1 MIPNRT
7 NYILLSSK
15 INRFNN
21 MKGSIRFKM
30 HKSIFIAFTASLV
43 YVSNAFSFYSAGSS
57 QLEKRAL
64 VLSETRQLDTQY
76 YSTEAQS
83 LLSSASTYYN
93 NDESNNLITLPRYL
107 NDLVARKAKKG
118 EDLQNVGLFF
128 KFSLG
133 R

>member
-1 MIPNRT
+1 
-7 NYILLSSK
+7 
-15 INRFNN
+15 

-30 HKSIFIAFTASLV
+30 HILIFIAFTASLV
-43 YVSNAFSFYSAGSS
+43 YVSNAFSFYSSGSS

-83 LLSSASTYYN
+83 LLSSTSTYYN

-128 KFSLG
+128 KFLWADELG
-133 R
+133 YLLLLSAL